1 MWKPTLVLI
10 VLLFSF
16 PALLC
21 AGQPEEPGRSA
32 YDELLTAQQHFLQS
46 ELTQHQTRLN
56 SLEQLLAGGHAS
68 WLEVRRQ
75 RLKTQTMEVQVD
87 WLNQLS
93 AAVSQAQQSRPD
105 ESIFQGMH
113 DLPGKLLFTDLQL
126 KTRSSKY
133 ADESE
138 MLQQFMTKMEQKIV
152 EAHNQP
158 IAVQT
163 EFVSAHQALAT
174 EFQNWMQQHSDTLGS
189 EADHGSNQISE
200 ELLAASRKQCQVHDQ
215 LIVLALTRERERMVK
230 VNELLARNM
239 TNAKDVQ
246 ILQGRIDQLLL
257 MQQEQKQVM
266 DYLMQQEPSPVAQ
279 LAAIDERSLTQE
291 IRFQFE
297 HHEAQFQKASSDLEK
312 EFLKEVLSRLEIAAA
327 STFNQQNS
335 RLGNALAIGQQNEM
349 NGYRHRIR
357 MMELESEFAQCRL
370 DVLNAQAKSGT
381 FLAVS
386 LADEPERSPNL
397 VVGFSPVSLVNVLVA
412 PGNKSKALPS
422 ALLDSAFD
430 PFPFQFQSR
439 DDRFLSVSLTRRS
452 PAFFSSSVKPRSS
465 RRSPI
470 TSPGYPSRLSSS
482 RYSTSTSRYGSRGS
496 SSYRSSPTLGQAYR
510 FGAIRSDLRPFLR
523 VGQVPWYFPGSPTN
537 LGRQQLRTSQRFN
550 SYGVSGRSLLDSTS
564 FTDLHGR

>member
-1 MWKPTLVLI
+1 MWKPTVVLCLFCLS
-10 VLLFSF
+10 VLSL
-16 PALLC
+16 PA
-21 AGQPEEPGRSA
+21 AAETNNPGGSA
-32 YDELLTAQQHFLQS
+32 YRQLLSAQHQVLQS

-56 SLEQLLAGGHAS
+56 GLEKLLAGGHAS

-75 RLKTQTMEVQVD
+75 RLKTQTIEVQID
-87 WLNQLS
+87 LHKQL
-93 AAVSQAQQSRPD
+93 AALVEQAQQSSSD
-105 ESIFQGMH
+105 ESIFDGML
-113 DLPGKLLFTDLQL
+113 DSPGKLLFTDLQL
-126 KTRSSKY
+126 KT
-133 ADESE
+133 ESPDHDIE
-138 MLQQFMTKMEQKIV
+138 YSMLQQLMSKTEQEILPATKPTSAHMELV
-152 EAHNQP
+152 A
-158 IAVQT
+158 
-163 EFVSAHQALAT
+163 AHQALAT

-189 EADHGSNQISE
+189 EADHGSNQVSE

-215 LIVLALTRERERMVK
+215 LIALALTRERERMVK

-465 RRSPI
+465 KRSPI
-470 TSPGYPSRLSSS
+470 TFPGYPSRLSSS